1 MLKVGVSIVA
11 CLGVLLAS
19 GAELAGR
26 KMVWAHYVAW
36 NTPDNVSLVPA
47 RHYDAPQHD
56 RGADPLRDEVL
67 RALDMGI
74 DGFFNDVCV
83 VKSGPSAFWDLRPF
97 LKAAEGTPFHFGI
110 CMDGKTTVAHQVEE
124 IVRML
129 SVYGDHPNYPK
140 MNGRYVVDTY
150 TYFRWTPEEW
160 AQIRKVCADAGYP
173 LYLIANVETGFDPF
187 SEKRLADYADQFDCA
202 YSFSLV
208 AKAHSG
214 KEVLEDVVRRT
225 AAFCDAR
232 GKMYMPCL
240 WPGYYGAW
248 LERVNCFYQPFLGFD
263 TLHRRFAAG
272 GGARTDW
279 LHLTT
284 WNDHNET
291 TLEPQRLTSGNRRLI
306 RAYSRAFKGQ
316 SPSTTN
322 DVHFAYLRETVPG
335 TVHRFEAF
343 RPPTLA
349 KGPCTVEGRL
359 RDVKG
364 TVVANLPSQ
373 TFAAKEWAS
382 LEWLVS
388 TTSLAVSPVLTPEFE
403 VTDSAGAHT
412 VTLPPVFLFAPH
424 LRNPETVKVSMYDR
438 RTVSNTLDVAYVKGV
453 LTARC
458 SYDSPVPVRR
468 ATLYRN
474 ERPVGAFGVSTNTV
488 LPVFFTG
495 HHTVTLV
502 PEKGK
507 VEYAL
512 KSFETNGM
520 RHFSWDATRI
530 QSTMTPGWM
539 KFSAR
544 IAATGETRIAFTSA
558 GETKIFSPGELVE
571 KGELNLKDGHLELS
585 PDCTLR
591 DLPVL
596 PSTSPSSS
604 LTLSVWSRTPCATD
618 AFWVQYEFADG
629 THAESAII
637 YPFADLTKHV
647 PVSGASRPAPVTM
660 NLVET
665 PVTPDW
671 SISACGQPDAQVFT
685 SPVETWPVRSN
696 RVVTAKVSPLACRR
710 SSFQLAG
717 TPRPRTVLPFK
728 EWPMGACEMTFSLI
742 PHAADGEDHVL
753 LQVGGWQ
760 EGPSFK
766 LLADGRLEAAYGS
779 SAGQFSA
786 RSSAVVM
793 PPSGLAKAIRSREPL
808 VRGKPARVRLLSDC
822 RKLMLELDGVV
833 QGEVSLAPL
842 RVYGNCQPSLG
853 PDVNGEKPTV
863 AELYDLDWGVCVF
876 KDMTLKGQQPC
887 SGNTIGAR

>member
-1 MLKVGVSIVA
+1 
-11 CLGVLLAS
+11 
-19 GAELAGR
+19 
-26 KMVWAHYVAW
+26 
-36 NTPDNVSLVPA
+36 
-47 RHYDAPQHD
+47 
-56 RGADPLRDEVL
+56 
-67 RALDMGI
+67 MGI

-110 CMDGKTTVAHQVEE
+110 CLDGRTTVAHQVEE

-160 AQIRKVCADAGYP
+160 AQMRKGCADAGYP
-173 LYLIANVETGFDPF
+173 LYLIANVETGFEPF

-279 LHLTT
+279 LHVTT

-306 RAYSRAFKGQ
+306 RAYSRAFKGLV
-316 SPSTTN
+316 PSTEN
-322 DVHFAYLRETVPG
+322 DVHFAY
-335 TVHRFEAF
+335 
-343 RPPTLA
+343 
-349 KGPCTVEGRL
+349 
-359 RDVKG
+359 
-364 TVVANLPSQ
+364 
-373 TFAAKEWAS
+373 
-382 LEWLVS
+382 
-388 TTSLAVSPVLTPEFE
+388 
-403 VTDSAGAHT
+403 
-412 VTLPPVFLFAPH
+412 
-424 LRNPETVKVSMYDR
+424 LRNPETVKVSMHDR
-438 RTVSNTLDVAYVKGV
+438 RTVSNTLDVAYSKGV
-453 LTARC
+453 LSARC
-458 SYDSPVPVRR
+458 SFDSNVPVRR

-502 PEKGK
+502 PEKGM

-544 IAATGETRIAFTSA
+544 IAATDETRIAFTSA
-558 GETKIFSPGELVE
+558 GETKTFSPRELVE

-591 DLPVL
+591 DLPAI
-596 PSTSPSSS
+596 PSSS
-604 LTLSVWSRTPCATD
+604 PLSLSVWSRAPCATD

-629 THAESAII
+629 THAESAVV
-637 YPFADLTKHV
+637 YPFTSSTE
-647 PVSGASRPAPVTM
+647 PVAM
-660 NLVET
+660 NVVET
-665 PVTPDW
+665 PVTLDW

-685 SPVETWPVRSN
+685 SPVDTWPVRSN

-728 EWPMGACEMTFSLI
+728 EWPMGAFEMTFSLI
-742 PHAADGEDHVL
+742 PQAADGKDHVL

-786 RSSAVVM
+786 RSFGVVM
-793 PPSGLAKAIRSREPL
+793 PPSGLAKAICSCEPL
-808 VRGKPARVRLLSDC
+808 VRGKPVRVRLLSDC
-822 RKLMLELDGVV
+822 RKLTLELDGVV
-833 QGEVSLAPL
+833 QGEVVLAPL
-842 RVYGNCQPSLG
+842 RVYGNCQPALG
-853 PDVNGEKPTV
+853 PDVNGEKTIV
-863 AELYDLDWGVCVF
+863 AELYDLDW
-876 KDMTLKGQQPC
+876 K
-887 SGNTIGAR
+887 AAY